1 MKKLLFLL
9 SIVMLCSCSQK
20 KQEDYKEIEL
30 TYRGI
35 HVGVESAKAN
45 LDSIL
50 SDKIVLENVEFLSH
64 IPQDG
69 LDGKNIVAQF
79 IDSIIIDQDN
89 IISGIVSVYS
99 YRDKISDV
107 VFSTQRTDF
116 SNVILPLINLYEE
129 KYGPG
134 EYIEAP
140 FKAEYYSTRAKEWKF
155 KHNSIEFFEIHYN
168 GPSIGEYSGIASQA
182 RELDRTEIIYRDSYL
197 NKECEKAQEVIEKF
211 KNDSIQHIQDS
222 ISQEFEKKKQIQDI

>member
-1 MKKLLFLL
+1 MKRILFLL

-20 KQEDYKEIEL
+20 KQEGYKEMDL

-35 HVGVESAKAN
+35 LVGAELAKAN

-50 SDKIVLENVEFLSH
+50 SEKIVLENVEFISH
-64 IPQDG
+64 IPHDG

-89 IISGIVSVYS
+89 IISGIVSVYG
-99 YRDKISDV
+99 YQDRISDV
-107 VFSTQRTDF
+107 VFCTQRTDF
-116 SNVILPLINLYEE
+116 SNVILPLIRLYEE

-155 KHNSIEFFEIHYN
+155 KNNSIEFFEINYN
-168 GPSIGEYSGIASQA
+168 GPSYAEYSAIASQA
-182 RELDRTEIIYRDSYL
+182 RTLDRTEIIYRDSYL
-197 NKECEKAQEVIEKF
+197 NKECEKVQGMIEKI
-211 KNDSIQHIQDS
+211 KNDSIQHAQDS
-222 ISQEFEKKKQIQDI
+222 ISQEFEKKKLNQDI